1 MADNQIKKEKKWLYF
16 AIGLIVGFL
25 ISAVAFVVFAMI
37 QSQSKSF
44 TKTIEHI
51 YSRENT
57 RDTVVKYVKVR
68 DESETISSDQL
79 VEEQD
84 TAGIDAMPADYDE
97 VDFSY
102 AEENKPT
109 EEDVVVEDKILA
121 QKTVKVRFKNAE
133 LKDIP
138 APEDAIVSS
147 VEVQQ
152 WNTPIKNRITYRFTG
167 NMLQVKGLD
176 INKMEIIHYDQHYYL
191 SYHGNYF
198 LLENNNT
205 FEKLGSPVVVAVQK

>member
-1 MADNQIKKEKKWLYF
+1 MPDNQIKKEKRWLYF

-25 ISAVAFVVFAMI
+25 ISAAAFVVFAMI

-51 YSRENT
+51 YRGENSK
-57 RDTVVKYVKVR
+57 DTVVKYVNVVR
-68 DESETISSDQL
+68 KEAMVSATDEPTQPQDSMDMVELPET
-79 VEEQD
+79 
-84 TAGIDAMPADYDE
+84 YDE

-102 AEENKPT
+102 VAENQGD
-109 EEDVVVEDKILA
+109 EDVVAVDKILA

-133 LKDIP
+133 FKDVAAEEGTVGTI
-138 APEDAIVSS
+138 
-147 VEVQQ
+147 EVQQ

-176 INKMEIIHYDQHYYL
+176 VDKMEIIHYDQHYYL
-191 SYHGNYF
+191 SHHGNYY

-205 FEKLGSPVVVAVQK
+205 FEKLGSPVVLAVQK

>member
-138 APEDAIVSS
+138 ARKMLLSVLLKCSNGIHLSRTELLTALQAICFRSKVWILTKWKSS
-147 VEVQQ
+147 
-152 WNTPIKNRITYRFTG
+152 IMIS
-167 NMLQVKGLD
+167 
-176 INKMEIIHYDQHYYL
+176 III
-191 SYHGNYF
+191 
-198 LLENNNT
+198 
-205 FEKLGSPVVVAVQK
+205 

>member
-1 MADNQIKKEKKWLYF
+1 MTENQIKKEKKWLYF

-51 YSRENT
+51 YSRENYK
-57 RDTVVKYVKVR
+57 DTVVKYVNVARK
-68 DESETISSDQL
+68 ESETSQTNQL
-79 VEEQD
+79 AESQD
-84 TAGIDAMPADYDE
+84 TLAVDEMPADYDE

-102 AEENKPT
+102 AEET
-109 EEDVVVEDKILA
+109 GATEDVVVVDKIIA
-121 QKTVKVRFKNAE
+121 QKKLQVKFKNAE
-133 LKDIP
+133 FKDV
-138 APEDAIVSS
+138 AATDGALTEL
-147 VEVQQ
+147 EVQQ

-176 INKMEIIHYDQHYYL
+176 VEKMEIIHYDQHYYL
-191 SYHGNYF
+191 CHHGNYY

-205 FEKLGSPVVVAVQK
+205 FEKLGSPVTLAVQK

>member
-1 MADNQIKKEKKWLYF
+1 MTENQIKKEKKWLYF

-51 YSRENT
+51 YSRENYK
-57 RDTVVKYVKVR
+57 DTVVKYVNVARK
-68 DESETISSDQL
+68 ESETSQTNQL
-79 VEEQD
+79 AESQD
-84 TAGIDAMPADYDE
+84 TLAIDEMPADYDE

-102 AEENKPT
+102 AEET
-109 EEDVVVEDKILA
+109 GATEDVVVVDKIIA
-121 QKTVKVRFKNAE
+121 QKKLQVKFKNAE
-133 LKDIP
+133 FKDV
-138 APEDAIVSS
+138 AATDGALTEL
-147 VEVQQ
+147 EVQQ

-176 INKMEIIHYDQHYYL
+176 VEKMEIIHYDQHYYL
-191 SYHGNYF
+191 CHHGNYY

-205 FEKLGSPVVVAVQK
+205 FEKLGSPVTLAVQK

>member
-1 MADNQIKKEKKWLYF
+1 MTENQIKKEKKWLYF

-51 YSRENT
+51 YSRENYK
-57 RDTVVKYVKVR
+57 DTVVKYVNVARK
-68 DESETISSDQL
+68 ESETSQTNQL
-79 VEEQD
+79 AESQD
-84 TAGIDAMPADYDE
+84 TLAVDEMPADYDE

-102 AEENKPT
+102 AEET
-109 EEDVVVEDKILA
+109 GATEDVVVVDKIIV
-121 QKTVKVRFKNAE
+121 QKKLQVKFKNAE
-133 LKDIP
+133 FKDV
-138 APEDAIVSS
+138 AATDGALTEL
-147 VEVQQ
+147 EVQQ

-176 INKMEIIHYDQHYYL
+176 VDKMEIIHYDQHYYL
-191 SYHGNYF
+191 CHHGNYY

-205 FEKLGSPVVVAVQK
+205 FDKLGSPVVLAVQK

>member
-1 MADNQIKKEKKWLYF
+1 MTENQIKKEKKWLYF

-51 YSRENT
+51 YSRENYK
-57 RDTVVKYVKVR
+57 DTVVKYVNVARK
-68 DESETISSDQL
+68 ESETSQTNQL
-79 VEEQD
+79 AESQD
-84 TAGIDAMPADYDE
+84 TLAIDEMPADYDE

-102 AEENKPT
+102 AEET
-109 EEDVVVEDKILA
+109 GATEDVVVVDKIIA
-121 QKTVKVRFKNAE
+121 QKKLQVKFKNAE
-133 LKDIP
+133 FKDV
-138 APEDAIVSS
+138 AATDGALTEL
-147 VEVQQ
+147 EVQQ

-176 INKMEIIHYDQHYYL
+176 VEKMEIIHYDQHYYL
-191 SYHGNYF
+191 GHHGNYY

-205 FEKLGSPVVVAVQK
+205 FEKLGSPVTLAVQK

>member
-1 MADNQIKKEKKWLYF
+1 MSDSQIKKEKKWLYF

-51 YSRENT
+51 YSRENSK
-57 RDTVVKYVKVR
+57 DTVVKYVNVARK
-68 DESETISSDQL
+68 ESETSQTNQL
-79 VEEQD
+79 AESQD
-84 TAGIDAMPADYDE
+84 TLAVDEMPADYDE

-102 AEENKPT
+102 AEET
-109 EEDVVVEDKILA
+109 GATEDVVVVDKIIV
-121 QKTVKVRFKNAE
+121 QKKLQVKFKNAE
-133 LKDIP
+133 FKDV
-138 APEDAIVSS
+138 AATDGALTEL
-147 VEVQQ
+147 EVQQ

-176 INKMEIIHYDQHYYL
+176 VDKMEIIHYDQHYYL
-191 SYHGNYF
+191 CHHGNYY

-205 FEKLGSPVVVAVQK
+205 FDKLGSPVVLAVQK

>member
-1 MADNQIKKEKKWLYF
+1 MTENQIKKEKKWLYF

-51 YSRENT
+51 YSRENSK
-57 RDTVVKYVKVR
+57 DTVVKYVNVARK
-68 DESETISSDQL
+68 ESETSQTNQL
-79 VEEQD
+79 AESQD
-84 TAGIDAMPADYDE
+84 TLAVDEMPADYDE

-102 AEENKPT
+102 AEET
-109 EEDVVVEDKILA
+109 GATEDVVVVDKIIV
-121 QKTVKVRFKNAE
+121 QKKLQVKFKNAE
-133 LKDIP
+133 FKDV
-138 APEDAIVSS
+138 AATDGALTEL
-147 VEVQQ
+147 EVQQ

-176 INKMEIIHYDQHYYL
+176 VDKMEIIHYDQHYYL
-191 SYHGNYF
+191 CHHGNYY

-205 FEKLGSPVVVAVQK
+205 FDKLGSPVVLAVQK

>member
-1 MADNQIKKEKKWLYF
+1 MTENQIKKEKKWLYF

-57 RDTVVKYVKVR
+57 KDTVVKYVNVARKESGTSQTNPLAESQDSVVV
-68 DESETISSDQL
+68 DE
-79 VEEQD
+79 
-84 TAGIDAMPADYDE
+84 MPADYDE

-102 AEENKPT
+102 SEET
-109 EEDVVVEDKILA
+109 EATEDVVVVDKIIA
-121 QKTVKVRFKNAE
+121 QKKLQVKFKNAE
-133 LKDIP
+133 FKDV
-138 APEDAIVSS
+138 AATDGMLTEL
-147 VEVQQ
+147 EVQQ
-152 WNTPIKNRITYRFTG
+152 WNTPIKNRITYKYTG
-167 NMLQVKGLD
+167 NLLQVKGLD
-176 INKMEIIHYDQHYYL
+176 IDKLEVIHYDQHYYL
-191 SYHGNYF
+191 CHHGNYY

-205 FEKLGSPVVVAVQK
+205 FEKLGSPVVLAVQK

>member
-1 MADNQIKKEKKWLYF
+1 MTENQIKKEKKWLYF

-51 YSRENT
+51 YSRENYK
-57 RDTVVKYVKVR
+57 DTVVKYVNVARK
-68 DESETISSDQL
+68 ESETSQTNQL
-79 VEEQD
+79 AESQD
-84 TAGIDAMPADYDE
+84 TLAVDEMPADYDE

-102 AEENKPT
+102 AEEMGAT
-109 EEDVVVEDKILA
+109 EDVVVVDKIIA
-121 QKTVKVRFKNAE
+121 QKKLQVKFKNAE
-133 LKDIP
+133 FKDV
-138 APEDAIVSS
+138 AATDGALTEL
-147 VEVQQ
+147 EVQQ

-176 INKMEIIHYDQHYYL
+176 VEKMEIIHYDQHYYL
-191 SYHGNYF
+191 GHHGNYY

-205 FEKLGSPVVVAVQK
+205 FEKLGSPVTLAVQK

>member
-1 MADNQIKKEKKWLYF
+1 MTENQIKKEKKWLYF

-51 YSRENT
+51 YSRENYK
-57 RDTVVKYVKVR
+57 DTVVKYVNVARK
-68 DESETISSDQL
+68 ESETLQTNQL
-79 VEEQD
+79 VESQD
-84 TAGIDAMPADYDE
+84 SVAVDEMPADYDE

-102 AEENKPT
+102 AEEMGAT
-109 EEDVVVEDKILA
+109 EDVVVVDKIIA
-121 QKTVKVRFKNAE
+121 QKKLQVKFKNAE
-133 LKDIP
+133 FKDV
-138 APEDAIVSS
+138 AATDGVLTEL
-147 VEVQQ
+147 EVQQ

-176 INKMEIIHYDQHYYL
+176 VEKMEIIHYDQHYYL
-191 SYHGNYF
+191 CHHGNYY

-205 FEKLGSPVVVAVQK
+205 FEKLGSPVTLAVQK

>member
-1 MADNQIKKEKKWLYF
+1 MTENQIKKEKKWLYF

-51 YSRENT
+51 YSRENSK
-57 RDTVVKYVKVR
+57 DTVVKYVNVARK
-68 DESETISSDQL
+68 ESETSQTNQL
-79 VEEQD
+79 AESQD
-84 TAGIDAMPADYDE
+84 TLAIDEMPADYDE

-102 AEENKPT
+102 AEET
-109 EEDVVVEDKILA
+109 GATEDVVVVDKIIA
-121 QKTVKVRFKNAE
+121 QKKLQVKFKNAE
-133 LKDIP
+133 FKDV
-138 APEDAIVSS
+138 AATDGALTEL
-147 VEVQQ
+147 EVQQ

-176 INKMEIIHYDQHYYL
+176 VEKMEIIHYDQHYYL
-191 SYHGNYF
+191 GHHGNYY

-205 FEKLGSPVVVAVQK
+205 FEKLGSPVTLAVQK